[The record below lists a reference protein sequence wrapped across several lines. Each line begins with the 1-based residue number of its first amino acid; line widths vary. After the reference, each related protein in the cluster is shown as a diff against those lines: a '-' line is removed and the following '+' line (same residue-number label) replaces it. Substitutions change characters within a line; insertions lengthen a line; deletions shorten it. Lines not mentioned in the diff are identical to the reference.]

1 MRRKQPDF
9 RRGLYRSTM
18 LLIASYFIL
27 ELNITNNDDYLF
39 SDYLF
44 SKEATIVAQTDAS
57 TQGQILQQGTLLTL
71 KAGIWVKGQAVLT
84 TERFYRQ
91 VKGSPFLYNFFGL
104 LGDMINNMLPA
115 KTDIDI
121 QLRSITE
128 IGRGKMGLK
137 KDVLYIGTMDG
148 KSYQFTPNYDFWV
161 AGLKDALEG
170 QGTILV
176 QSADERWSVQR

>member
-1 MRRKQPDF
+1 M
-9 RRGLYRSTM
+9 S
-18 LLIASYFIL
+18 
-27 ELNITNNDDYLF
+27 
-39 SDYLF
+39 
-44 SKEATIVAQTDAS
+44 QTDNS
-57 TQGQILQQGTLLTL
+57 TQDQILQQGTLLTL
-71 KAGIWVKGQAVLT
+71 KAGLWVTGQAVLT

-104 LGDMINNMLPA
+104 LGGIINNMFPT

-121 QLRSITE
+121 PLTSITE

-148 KSYQFTPNYDFWV
+148 KSYRLTPDYDFWI
-161 AGLKDALEG
+161 AGLKEALER
-170 QGTILV
+170 QGTTLV

>member
-1 MRRKQPDF
+1 
-9 RRGLYRSTM
+9 M

-27 ELNITNNDDYLF
+27 KPTINNIGDYLF
-39 SDYLF
+39 Y
-44 SKEATIVAQTDAS
+44 KETTIMTQTDVSA
-57 TQGQILQQGTLLTL
+57 QGQVLRQGTLLTL
-71 KAGIWVKGQAVLT
+71 KAGIWVKGQTVLT

-91 VKGSPFLYNFFGL
+91 VKGSPFLYNFLGL
-104 LGDMINNMLPA
+104 LGNMINNMFPA

-121 QLRSITE
+121 QLTSITE

-148 KSYQFTPNYDFWV
+148 KSYQFTPNYDSWI
-161 AGLKDALEG
+161 AGLKGALES
-170 QGTILV
+170 QGATLV

>member
-1 MRRKQPDF
+1 
-9 RRGLYRSTM
+9 M
-18 LLIASYFIL
+18 LLIASYFLL
-27 ELNITNNDDYLF
+27 ELNIHNNDDYLF

-44 SKEATIVAQTDAS
+44 SKEATIVAQTDNS

-71 KAGIWVKGQAVLT
+71 KAGIWVQGQAVLT

-104 LGDMINNMLPA
+104 LGSMINNLFPT

-121 QLRSITE
+121 QLTSITE
-128 IGRGKMGLK
+128 IGRGKVGLK
-137 KDVLYIGTMDG
+137 KDVLYIRTMDG
-148 KSYQFTPNYDFWV
+148 KSYQFTPHYDFWI

-170 QGTILV
+170 QGATLV
-176 QSADERWSVQR
+176 QNADERWSVQR